1 MAQRS
6 AEEHLIDLE
15 ILITHLDRKV
25 EVLSQVVR
33 EQAEQ
38 IDRLHRALTRQA
50 AQSSASASM
59 LDSSGDDAAEDSQ
72 PENF

>member
-38 IDRLHRALTRQA
+38 IDRLQRALTRQA

-59 LDSSGDDAAEDSQ
+59 LDSSGDDAAEASQ